1 MHFEHLNLNSL
12 LSKVE
17 ELRALAFNT
26 DISVLWIT
34 VTKLDNTVSNEEL
47 KIDVFN
53 LLRSDRNKNGGGVA
67 CYIKNNIAE
76 NIALDILLPKSKPI
90 TVGIIYRPTNH
101 VDFINHFN
109 NARGKLPMKFI
120 CLEILILI
128 CFLKAIMS
136 CKNIL
141 KDLKE
146 AQLKHRPLRLYVET
160 FLTFGLNQ
168 LMKKPTNLRIK
179 STNEK
184 TNKVDFAHCVSH
196 WLYFK

>member
-12 LSKVE
+12 FLFSKVE

-109 NARGKLPMKFI
+109 NARGKLPSQSN
-120 CLEILILI
+120 EIYLLGD
-128 CFLKAIMS
+128 F
-136 CKNIL
+136 NINL
-141 KDLKE
+141 FFEGHYVLQKYFKRLKE

-168 LMKKPTNLRIK
+168 LMKKPT
-179 STNEK
+179 
-184 TNKVDFAHCVSH
+184 F
-196 WLYFK
+196 

>member
-12 LSKVE
+12 FLFSKVE

-67 CYIKNNIAE
+67 CYIKNNITHIRQSTVSE
-76 NIALDILLPKSKPI
+76 NIGNIVLDILLPKSKPI

-141 KDLKE
+141 KDLK
-146 AQLKHRPLRLYVET
+146 RLNWNI
-160 FLTFGLNQ
+160 G
-168 LMKKPTNLRIK
+168 
-179 STNEK
+179 
-184 TNKVDFAHCVSH
+184 H
-196 WLYFK
+196 

>member
-12 LSKVE
+12 FSKVE

-34 VTKLDNTVSNEEL
+34 VTKLDNTVGNEEL
-47 KIDVFN
+47 KIDVYN

-141 KDLKE
+141 KDLK
-146 AQLKHRPLRLYVET
+146 RLNWNI
-160 FLTFGLNQ
+160 G
-168 LMKKPTNLRIK
+168 
-179 STNEK
+179 
-184 TNKVDFAHCVSH
+184 H
-196 WLYFK
+196 